1 MRTKGV
7 ILGLLLALP
16 AACEDP
22 TLYVGGGLEE
32 SAAEDA
38 GRRTERPVPVVDAG
52 EEEEVPEAEQEPEPA
67 PVPAPAPE
75 PPRTE
80 PATPVEE
87 PPEAAPDGGAPNATL
102 PDADG
107 GGPPIGVTGINLDWS
122 TWPPR
127 IRFQVSCRRD
137 FECAVV
143 RQGVCIEGRCVQ
155 CRASSDCAQPATCS
169 SEHICIP
176 NQ

>member
-22 TLYVGGGLEE
+22 TLYVGGGLDE
-32 SAAEDA
+32 SVADA
-38 GRRTERPVPVVDAG
+38 GRRTQRPPVVDADED
-52 EEEEVPEAEQEPEPA
+52 EELPEPVEQEPEPE
-67 PVPAPAPE
+67 PAPAA
-75 PPRTE
+75 TE
-80 PATPVEE
+80 PAPPMQE
-87 PPEAAPDGGAPNATL
+87 PPAAAPDAGPSDAAEL
-102 PDADG
+102 PDG
-107 GGPPIGVTGINLDWS
+107 GVPPVGVTGINLDWS

-169 SEHICIP
+169 SEHICLPI
-176 NQ
+176 Q

>member
-32 SAAEDA
+32 SALEDA
-38 GRRTERPVPVVDAG
+38 GRRTQRPAPIVDAG
-52 EEEEVPEAEQEPEPA
+52 EDEAALEPAEQEPPE
-67 PVPAPAPE
+67 PE
-75 PPRTE
+75 PPTTEPPITE
-80 PATPVEE
+80 PASPTQDVPAAVLDAG
-87 PPEAAPDGGAPNATL
+87 PPNIGTL
-102 PDADG
+102 PDG

-143 RQGVCIEGRCVQ
+143 RQGVCVESRCVQ
-155 CRASSDCAQPATCS
+155 CRDSRDCAQPATCS

-176 NQ
+176 TQ